1 MQLCYCRTRI
11 PNFGDDLNSWLW
23 HALIPDSFTLESTW
37 ILLGVGSIIDRTT
50 IEVYPGKRNWVVLGS
65 GVGYNLLPA
74 INEGSWNFLAVR
86 GPLSARV
93 LNLEPKAAVT
103 DSAVLVGALPDCS
116 PLTEDE
122 RNGIVFMPHHSI
134 VDMDGWKLACA
145 EAGVEFLDPSLDSRA
160 LVQRIRR
167 SRLVLADAMHSAIVA
182 DTLRV
187 PWIPLSSSAQTST
200 FKWLDWTLSMNVEYT
215 PIILPDI
222 SPTEKSRADG
232 LWWSGEVFRT
242 ESLDQNAVMASFLDK
257 QNVVKNAWKRNYERG
272 LHFTYRKIQPRR
284 LKRMLKRSARKPE
297 YHDRAVKA
305 LRDAAKSRSFLSAE
319 ATYRDRL
326 NAMMERLKTMQKL
339 VA

>member
-1 MQLCYCRTRI
+1 
-11 PNFGDDLNSWLW
+11 
-23 HALIPDSFTLESTW
+23 
-37 ILLGVGSIIDRTT
+37 
-50 IEVYPGKRNWVVLGS
+50 
-65 GVGYNLLPA
+65 
-74 INEGSWNFLAVR
+74 
-86 GPLSARV
+86 

-200 FKWLDWTLSMNVEYT
+200 FKWLDWTLSMNVEYA
-215 PIILPDI
+215 PIFLPDI

-272 LHFTYRKIQPRR
+272 LHFMYRKIQPRR
-284 LKRMLKRSARKPE
+284 LKRMLKRNARKPE